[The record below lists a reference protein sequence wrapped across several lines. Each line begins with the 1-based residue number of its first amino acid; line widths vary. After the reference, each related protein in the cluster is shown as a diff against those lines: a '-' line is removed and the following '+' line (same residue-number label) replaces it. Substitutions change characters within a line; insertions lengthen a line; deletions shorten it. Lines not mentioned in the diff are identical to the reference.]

1 MRVLSL
7 ALTVLAFS
15 AVAGAVDVADCR
27 LVPGWEQKGPTRHF
41 SADNLFEYKDGNAE
55 GYLIYGFVGMRV
67 VTCQAGEDSIL
78 IDVSEMSD
86 ADAAYGIF
94 SANRDPNRPVA
105 AIGMGGQIQPRRA
118 TFCKG
123 NYYVELAANPD
134 KDHTAAL
141 QAFVAE
147 IEKRLPGRTRPP
159 EALGWFPTGGLIS
172 ARLIPESVL
181 GLRPLKR
188 GYVAEYESGKAFVV
202 TEESPESAA
211 AVMDELRARFADA
224 APAKVADEAFEAK
237 DRYLGGLCF
246 FRKGRYLGGYA
257 NLAEGQDAAEL
268 ARALAAR
275 LP

>member
-1 MRVLSL
+1 
-7 ALTVLAFS
+7 
-15 AVAGAVDVADCR
+15 
-27 LVPGWEQKGPTRHF
+27 
-41 SADNLFEYKDGNAE
+41 
-55 GYLIYGFVGMRV
+55 
-67 VTCQAGEDSIL
+67 
-78 IDVSEMSD
+78 
-86 ADAAYGIF
+86 
-94 SANRDPNRPVA
+94 
-105 AIGMGGQIQPRRA
+105 
-118 TFCKG
+118 
-123 NYYVELAANPD
+123 
-134 KDHTAAL
+134 
-141 QAFVAE
+141 
-147 IEKRLPGRTRPP
+147 
-159 EALGWFPTGGLIS
+159 LGWFPTGGLIS

-202 TEESPESAA
+202 TEESAESAA
-211 AVMDELRARFADA
+211 AVLNKLRARFADA